1 MIDDLLVLWV
11 TISTPKTQLTEIG
24 GIWIGKQPTDMLLPH
39 WLNAMLVPDL
49 FSVFELWELEQET
62 GNEKRK

>member
-1 MIDDLLVLWV
+1 
-11 TISTPKTQLTEIG
+11 
-24 GIWIGKQPTDMLLPH
+24 MLLPH
-39 WLNAMLVPDL
+39 WLNAMLVTDL